1 MESLFVLVALAVLGV
16 PVLVL
21 LMFVTLLRLRTRVTQ
36 LEAAVDELRADAE
49 LREAAAP
56 TLAERMRP
64 ADAISPF
71 ARPAASG
78 AAAPRPD
85 AEPGAPA
92 SPVPP
97 APDPMPP
104 PVRPGPPPLPPL
116 ERGDA
121 ASPPPRPVP
130 AHAARPTP
138 SPGTWSRPPR
148 TPGAVERALDAVRRW
163 FTEGNVPV
171 KVGVVVLFAGV
182 AALLKYASDQGLLRL
197 PIEMRLA
204 GVAFAAVAAL
214 VFGWRQRIERRGFGL
229 ALQGGAIGVLM
240 LVLFAA
246 CKLYP
251 LLPVTVAFA
260 ATAALVAGLCVLAVR
275 QESLALAVLGVL
287 AGFLAPIWLSTGEG
301 NHVALFSY
309 YAVLNAGIVAIA
321 WRRPWRLLNLL
332 GFAFTFGI
340 GTLWGVL
347 DYRPEDY
354 RSTQPFLLLFFAMY
368 LAIPLL
374 YAAAKGPAQRRIF
387 DGSLVFGTPLV
398 AFALQAGL
406 LRDDRMALAFCALAL
421 AAIYALIA
429 VAVRRREAFAELV
442 APYAVLAV
450 GFATL
455 AVPLALS
462 ARATAAVFALE
473 SAGLAWLGLRQGRR
487 LPVAAGVALQ
497 LVAALAFLAGV
508 DTAFDATPLFNA
520 PTMTALLI
528 AVAGFATA
536 AAARAHD
543 EDGGSAVA
551 YLWGLG
557 WWLGAA
563 LSEIDRSVGRDA
575 QPDAVLAFLLATG
588 LVASE
593 FARRMPARA
602 LSLTA
607 AASLAAPLLLV
618 WWQASRHGQPLGGWG
633 LLPWLA
639 FPVIA
644 WRVLVQL
651 RDQASPSRGIA
662 HAAAWASATL
672 LASISLSTLAA
683 DAHLGDA
690 WRFAGGALPWLALA
704 AALALRPASLSPPF
718 ASEDFDRWRDACV
731 SGVALVVTGFFC
743 VGLLFEGTATPL
755 PYVPLANPVE
765 LVQLAA
771 LLLAVRVLREASVR
785 PLLAG
790 AAFVFAT
797 SAVLR
802 AAHHWGGVDWGPSMF
817 STGLVQTAL
826 TVLWSL
832 IGMLAWVS
840 GSRRQRRGRWQV
852 GAVLMAVVLAKLV
865 LVDRQYLGN
874 LLGIGS
880 FIAFGLLCTAVGY
893 LAPVPPRAPE
903 KAA

>member
-1 MESLFVLVALAVLGV
+1 MESLFVLVAVAVLGV
-16 PVLVL
+16 PVLML
-21 LMFVTLLRLRTRVTQ
+21 LMFVTLLRLRTRVTE
-36 LEAAVDELRADAE
+36 LEAAVDALRVESE

-56 TLAERMRP
+56 TLADRVRP
-64 ADAISPF
+64 AEAASPF
-71 ARPAASG
+71 PGPATPDLSGRGPGPVPASTATRAPSPTEASSTARP
-78 AAAPRPD
+78 
-85 AEPGAPA
+85 
-92 SPVPP
+92 V
-97 APDPMPP
+97 
-104 PVRPGPPPLPPL
+104 PPPLPPIDR
-116 ERGDA
+116 EA
-121 ASPPPRPVP
+121 APSPGPRPAP
-130 AHAARPTP
+130 AHAPRPGPAT
-138 SPGTWSRPPR
+138 GAWVRPPR
-148 TPGAVERALDAVRRW
+148 TPGPVERAIDAVRRW

-197 PIEMRLA
+197 PIELRLA
-204 GVAFAAVAAL
+204 GIALAAVGAL

-229 ALQGGAIGVLM
+229 AMQGGAIGVLM

-260 ATAALVAGLCVLAVR
+260 GTAALVAGLGVLAVR
-275 QESLALAVLGVL
+275 QEALALAVLGVL

-347 DYRPEDY
+347 DYRPEDF
-354 RSTQPFLLLFFAMY
+354 RSTQPFLVLFFAMY
-368 LAIPLL
+368 LAVPLL

-406 LRDDRMALAFCALAL
+406 LRDDRMALAFCALGL

-429 VAVRRREAFAELV
+429 AAVRRREAFAELV

-473 SAGLAWLGLRQGRR
+473 GAGLLWLGLRQARG
-487 LPVAAGVALQ
+487 LPAMAGIALQ

-508 DTAFDATPLFNA
+508 ATPSPTTPVINA
-520 PTMTALLI
+520 IFMTAVLI
-528 AVAGFATA
+528 AIAGFATA
-536 AAARAHD
+536 AAARRHEAP
-543 EDGGSAVA
+543 GAAVVA
-551 YLWGLG
+551 YVWGLA
-557 WWLGAA
+557 WWLGAG
-563 LSEIDRSVGRDA
+563 LSEIGRSVAPDA
-575 QPDAVLAFLLATG
+575 QPDAVLAFLLLTG

-593 FARRMPARA
+593 VARRILARA

-618 WWQASRHGQPLGGWG
+618 WWQAWRHGQPLAEWG
-633 LLPWLA
+633 LLAWL
-639 FPVIA
+639 PMPLVA
-644 WRVLVQL
+644 WRVLAQL
-651 RDQASPSRGIA
+651 RDEASPARGFA
-662 HAAAWASATL
+662 HAAACASIAL
-672 LASISLSTLAA
+672 LASISLSKLAL
-683 DAHLGDA
+683 DAQLGDA
-690 WRFAGGALPWLALA
+690 WRFAGAALPWLLLA
-704 AALALRPASLSPPF
+704 AALALRPEMLAPPF
-718 ASEDFDRWRDACV
+718 AIDDFDRWRDACA

-743 VGLLFEGTATPL
+743 VGLPLEGMASPL

-771 LLLAVRVLREASVR
+771 LLLAVRTLREASLR

-790 AAFVFAT
+790 AAFASAT
-797 SAVLR
+797 AVVLR
-802 AAHHWGGVDWGPSMF
+802 ATHHWGGIDWDLSMF

-840 GSRRQRRGRWQV
+840 GSRRQRRGTWQV

-893 LAPVPPRAPE
+893 LAPVPPRATE